1 MRCLGKDAFCVH
13 CVLLWCRDPS
23 PLSIVDC
30 VPSHVGPL
38 HLLFDSQR
46 TKMRRPLVA
55 SPHFHKALPLFMV
68 PLLPTLIT
76 LPTPPSIP
84 FCSSLLPPPLSQ
96 ILYPTPQV
104 KNLPPLT
111 PSRTL
116 RGSTPLI
123 RRRRPWCKQLA
134 RRRGNVFPTKTW
146 PRVKAL
152 GIVISFQNLVKNSL
166 SPLLYA
172 VKVAA
177 KYRYFLFI
185 RYNRFE

>member
-1 MRCLGKDAFCVH
+1 
-13 CVLLWCRDPS
+13 
-23 PLSIVDC
+23 
-30 VPSHVGPL
+30 
-38 HLLFDSQR
+38 
-46 TKMRRPLVA
+46 VA

-84 FCSSLLPPPLSQ
+84 FCSNLPPPPLFQ

-134 RRRGNVFPTKTW
+134 RRRGQTLTRSSNGTPQTRMQW
-146 PRVKAL
+146 PL
-152 GIVISFQNLVKNSL
+152 SQNML
-166 SPLLYA
+166 SDL
-172 VKVAA
+172 
-177 KYRYFLFI
+177 FLWCDSI
-185 RYNRFE
+185 ATIPVP

>member
-1 MRCLGKDAFCVH
+1 MGDSATHLYVTRAEKETIQPCQDCGESVDGKRQCNKCFGHLCPETCGVWARTRSVCTACYSDVGTPH
-13 CVLLWCRDPS
+13 

-46 TKMRRPLVA
+46 TKMWRPLVA

-84 FCSSLLPPPLSQ
+84 FCSNLPPPPLFQ

-123 RRRRPWCKQLA
+123 RRRRP
-134 RRRGNVFPTKTW
+134 
-146 PRVKAL
+146 
-152 GIVISFQNLVKNSL
+152 
-166 SPLLYA
+166 
-172 VKVAA
+172 
-177 KYRYFLFI
+177 
-185 RYNRFE
+185 